1 MVVAV
6 TNGKEHLLGW
16 SRSFQ
21 KKDIEKYAQ
30 DTTSY
35 NLMKKIKTII
45 GMEIQHRLMVMNKL
59 GLLTDVMKRFFID
72 ENLQHY
78 NH

>member
-6 TNGKEHLLGW
+6 TNGKNIFWRW

-35 NLMKKIKTII
+35 NLMKKLK
-45 GMEIQHRLMVMNKL
+45 Q
-59 GLLTDVMKRFFID
+59 
-72 ENLQHY
+72 
-78 NH
+78 